1 MGFSSRGFCN
11 AMFLKRK
18 IIFAVVVG
26 LMALQAPA
34 QMAQPAPANTS
45 RPMRIVTG
53 GTGGGNDFLSRI
65 LAQGLTSL
73 RGQQVIVDNRP
84 SGVIPGEIVMR
95 SAPDGHT
102 LVVYGSSFWTA
113 PLLQETPFDPIRD
126 FTPVTL
132 AAFTP
137 NVVVIHP
144 ALAATSMGE
153 LIALMKVKPGT
164 FNYAT
169 SGTGSANHLAGELFK
184 VMAGVN
190 MVRINYKGPGQA
202 ISDLMA
208 GQVQMMFATATA
220 GLTQARAGKLRALAV
235 TSLKPSALA
244 PELPTVAAAGLAGYE
259 AVSPYGIYGP
269 ARIPAALVN
278 DLHRDILDILQRA
291 DSKTRLFAAGLEIVG
306 SSPAQ
311 LTAAMKADQLKFG
324 KIIKAAGIKIE

>member
-1 MGFSSRGFCN
+1 MLLILLGNLPVAHGQSN
-11 AMFLKRK
+11 
-18 IIFAVVVG
+18 
-26 LMALQAPA
+26 P
-34 QMAQPAPANTS
+34 S

-65 LAQGLTSL
+65 LAQGLTQL

-113 PLLQETPFDPIRD
+113 PLLQETPFDPLRD
-126 FTPVTL
+126 FTPITL

-144 ALAATSMGE
+144 SLAAVSIAE
-153 LIALMKVKPGT
+153 LIVLMKAKPGA
-164 FNYAT
+164 FNYGT

-184 VMAGVN
+184 VMAGVTL
-190 MVRINYKGPGQA
+190 VRINYKGPGQA

-208 GQVQMMFATATA
+208 GQVQVMFASATA
-220 GLTQARAGKLRALAV
+220 ALAQARAGKLRALAI
-235 TSLKPSALA
+235 TSAKPSALA
-244 PELPTVAAAGLAGYE
+244 LELPTVAAAGLPGYE

-269 ARIPAALVN
+269 ARMPLTVVR

-291 DSKTRLFAAGLEIVG
+291 DSKSRLFAAGIEIVG
-306 SSPAQ
+306 STPEQ
-311 LTAAMKADQLKFG
+311 LTAAMKADQTKFG
-324 KIIKAAGIKIE
+324 KIIKESGIKAE

>member
-1 MGFSSRGFCN
+1 MRLN
-11 AMFLKRK
+11 VMKTYNYMFLKEK
-18 IIFAVVVG
+18 ITLTVVAC
-26 LMALQAPA
+26 LMAQAAPA
-34 QMAQPAPANTS
+34 QPAQPNSS

-53 GTGGGNDFLSRI
+53 GTGGGNDFLSRV
-65 LAQGLTSL
+65 LAQGLTQL

-144 ALAATSMGE
+144 SLAATSIAE
-153 LIALMKVKPGT
+153 LIALMKAKPGA

-169 SGTGSANHLAGELFK
+169 SGTGAANHLAGELFK

-190 MVRINYKGPGQA
+190 LVRINYKGPGQA
-202 ISDLMA
+202 VGDLMA
-208 GQVQMMFATATA
+208 GQVQVMFASATA
-220 GLTQARAGKLRALAV
+220 GLTQARAGKLRALAI
-235 TSLKPSALA
+235 TSAKPSALA
-244 PELPTVAAAGLAGYE
+244 PELPTVAAAGLPGYE

-269 ARIPAALVN
+269 ARMPAALV
-278 DLHRDILDILQRA
+278 DGLHRDILDILQRA
-291 DSKTRLFAAGLEIVG
+291 DSKTRLFAAGIEIVG
-306 SSPAQ
+306 STPAQ
-311 LTAAMKADQLKFG
+311 LTAAMKADQAKFG
-324 KIIKAAGIKIE
+324 KIIKEAGIKVE